1 VARPRVNSAVVA
13 GAGAYR
19 RLLDGA
25 RRFTRAQ
32 DAGDLAHD
40 VLLASLERGI
50 GDWAEPERK
59 AWWFG
64 AFRRHSAFVARGA
77 ARRRAREQ
85 RLLGPEQAPPEV
97 WRLSPA
103 WISALPPATRR
114 LAALLAADLERDE
127 LAYLLGTSPE
137 ALRQRFTQLRRLI
150 GAAGVEVVRASER
163 PRPNFAL
170 GVLRAP
176 LILATRRAPP
186 RSIGTHDPDGHLLL
200 FSEVEPS
207 RLGGRRQRTG

>member
-1 VARPRVNSAVVA
+1 MVASP
-13 GAGAYR
+13 GAYR

-50 GDWAEPERK
+50 GDWAEPERR

-77 ARRRAREQ
+77 ARRRAREE
-85 RLLGPEQAPPEV
+85 RLLDLEQTPPEV
-97 WRLSPA
+97 WRLSPTWVA
-103 WISALPPATRR
+103 ALPPATRS
-114 LAALLAADLERDE
+114 LAALLSADLDREE
-127 LAYLLGTSPE
+127 LAYLLGTSDA

-150 GAAGVEVVRASER
+150 GAAGAEVVRTSER

-176 LILATRRAPP
+176 LILATRRVSP

-200 FSEVEPS
+200 FSEIGPS
-207 RLGGRRQRTG
+207 RLGGQRQRTA